1 MIRKYIHQ
9 SVKQITEWVLN
20 VIDFNKL
27 IRRHHNQVFTLDKET
42 KAQNGIK
49 GPGTCPGI

>member
-1 MIRKYIHQ
+1 
-9 SVKQITEWVLN
+9 VLN

-49 GPGTCPGI
+49 GPGTCPGVWRLDDFNLYWDRFN